1 MVRRIRFQAAIR
13 SESLLHR
20 FIYPCINA
28 LTLWSSLETQRMR
41 YALDHKA
48 QTHQRIVKEAS
59 MRFRRDGIG
68 ATGLQPLMKALGL
81 THGGFYAHFKS
92 KDDLVEQAMSHA
104 LDEVKGITSEVF
116 ARPDSLSEF
125 IDLYLSLASRDAP
138 DGGCPLPSICL
149 ELGQRD
155 QPSEVTDEIILHL
168 LELFDKTLP
177 AAGSESRSLPILST
191 LVGGLVLSRSA
202 FDEELSERILNTT
215 KDYLKQEIRKT
226 AN

>member
-1 MVRRIRFQAAIR
+1 MG
-13 SESLLHR
+13 
-20 FIYPCINA
+20 P
-28 LTLWSSLETQRMR
+28 SLETQRMR

-92 KDDLVEQAMSHA
+92 KDDLVEQALSHA
-104 LDEVKGITSEVF
+104 LDNVKGITSDVF
-116 ARPDSLSEF
+116 ARQDSLSEF
-125 IDLYLSLASRDAP
+125 IDLYLSIDSRDSP
-138 DGGCPLPSICL
+138 DGGCPLPTMCL

-155 QPSEVTDEIILHL
+155 QPSATTDKIILHL
-168 LELFDKTLP
+168 LELFDQSLAQTG
-177 AAGSESRSLPILST
+177 AESKSLPVLST
-191 LVGGLVLSRSA
+191 LVGGLVLARSA
-202 FDEELSERILNTT
+202 FNEELSQRILDTT
-215 KDYLKQEIRKT
+215 RDYLKQEIKKS